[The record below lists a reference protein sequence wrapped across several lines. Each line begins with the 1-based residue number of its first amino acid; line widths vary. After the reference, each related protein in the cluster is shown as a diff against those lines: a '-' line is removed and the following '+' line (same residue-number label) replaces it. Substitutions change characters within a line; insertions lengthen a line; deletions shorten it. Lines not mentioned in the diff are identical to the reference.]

1 MKCVT
6 VQVVTAQKSYLALTN
21 LRKHIARNN
30 NNKKN
35 QNLSEVWQSRKKTIN
50 GSNGRKKSLY
60 IVKLMC

>member
-21 LRKHIARNN
+21 LRKRIARNN

-35 QNLSEVWQSRKKTIN
+35 KI
-50 GSNGRKKSLY
+50 
-60 IVKLMC
+60 